1 MFERVV
7 LECKTCRYTEL
18 VDLTHEQ
25 VQELSSSGT
34 LHGHCPRC
42 RDRAEFG
49 RFSDKQDYAGGEELN
64 LVPAGHEVYHL
75 RPPRRI
81 VNERAHVRIMSKTSQ
96 ACIRITG
103 KEDDIVQV
111 LNLSKGGLGFSSYV
125 EYEPD
130 TAISVAVHYVQGG
143 NNLFQPARIVRV
155 HRSSLPMMPG
165 EYGVKF
171 DK

>member
-18 VDLTHEQ
+18 VDLTEEQ
-25 VQELSSSGT
+25 VKELDGSSI

-42 RDRAEFG
+42 RDRAEFR

-64 LVPAGHEVYHL
+64 LVPAGHDVYHL

-81 VNERAHVRIMSKTSQ
+81 VNERAHVRITSKTSQ
-96 ACIRITG
+96 VCIRIPG
-103 KEDDIVQV
+103 KEDDIVPM
-111 LNLSKGGLGFSSYV
+111 LNLSKGGLGFASHV
-125 EYEPD
+125 EYEPG
-130 TAISVAVHYVQGG
+130 TAISVAVHYVDGG
-143 NNLFQPARIVRV
+143 NNLFQPGRIVRV
-155 HRSSLPMMPG
+155 HRKNLPMVPG

-171 DK
+171 EK